1 MPIFTH
7 TCCRENVTN
16 CRIASS
22 RADIRL
28 SEKHLKQQ
36 GITGLPNIQSP
47 SKDPVMRD
55 EIQRAGNVTGRCSKQ
70 E

>member
-22 RADIRL
+22 RADVRL

-36 GITGLPNIQSP
+36 RITRLPNIQST
-47 SKDPVMRD
+47 SKDPVMWD
-55 EIQRAGNVTGRCSKQ
+55 EAQRARNVTGRCSKR